1 MSLEPPF
8 QPAEL
13 SVTCP
18 RVPFCVRLLP
28 LLLAC
33 SQAQAQT
40 PPPPT
45 VDPAQIQRQREELER
60 QRQQRPPQ
68 PTDPRLTA
76 PRPAPSAPGASG
88 PSFVLQRVE
97 FSESRLLSRADLDAL
112 VAPQLGKPTTF
123 ADVQALAQRINA
135 LYFDRGYI
143 TARAFVPSQK
153 IVDGVLKVRLV
164 EAQLARLDPPEG
176 SALSPAFVQELVGT
190 PAGALIDVPRIS
202 DRLQRLHRGTETR
215 LALNFVPAEGP
226 EPGLSVIK
234 VQVEEPPFWTARL
247 SLSNEGNDSVGREQ
261 VSLNGALN
269 NLLGRTDKLSL
280 LAIASKG
287 STSANLQYSLP
298 LPGPFLAWGTRFTAG
313 LSLGRTR
320 AKSPGFETVKLD
332 GDSDAYTLALAQP
345 LWSGGAWNLDGGAN
359 LGHSRS
365 ATDIASQRFSDV
377 RSDTVGLSLSLARLA
392 EGSSLSGTLA
402 VSSAR
407 TRAGGVPSRSTTVTQ
422 LYLNGQQA
430 LATGWWLQ
438 GRANLQ
444 FTGDVALPSNLQFQ
458 VGGPATVRGYVSPT
472 ASGDQGESASLELH
486 RLVAERYDA
495 FVFVDHGRSHTDG
508 GLTTRLASAG
518 LGLNW
523 NGERWNVSATVA
535 SPRREVSGQRDKT
548 LLLVRASADLE
559 KFWRR

>member
-1 MSLEPPF
+1 MAL
-8 QPAEL
+8 
-13 SVTCP
+13 
-18 RVPFCVRLLP
+18 
-28 LLLAC
+28 
-33 SQAQAQT
+33 AQT
-40 PPPPT
+40 PPPT

-60 QRQQRPPQ
+60 QRQQRAPQ
-68 PTDPRLTA
+68 PTDPKLSA
-76 PRPAPSAPGASG
+76 PRPAPAAPGAPG
-88 PSFVLQRVE
+88 PSFVLNRVE
-97 FSESRLLSRADLDAL
+97 FSESRLLPRAELDAL

-153 IVDGVLKVRLV
+153 IVDGVLQVRLV

-176 SALSPAFVQELVGT
+176 SALSGSFIQELVAT
-190 PAGALIDVPRIS
+190 PAGALIDVPQIS

-215 LALNFVPAEGP
+215 VALNFVPAEGP

-234 VQVEEPPFWTARL
+234 VQVEEPPLWTARL

-261 VSLNGALN
+261 VSLNAALN

-280 LAIASKG
+280 LAIGSKG
-287 STSANLQYSLP
+287 SVSANLQYSLP
-298 LPGPFLAWGTRFTAG
+298 LPGPFMRWGTRLTAG
-313 LSLGRTR
+313 LSKGNTR
-320 AKSPGFETVKLD
+320 AKSPGFATVKLD

-345 LWSGGAWNLDGGAN
+345 LWSGGAWSLDAGAN
-359 LGHSRS
+359 AGHSRS
-365 ATDIASQRFSDV
+365 ATDIAAQRFSDV
-377 RSDTVGLSLSLARLA
+377 RSDTLGLSLSVARQA

-402 VSSAR
+402 LNSAK
-407 TRAGGVPSRSTTVTQ
+407 TRAGGVPERSTTVSQ

-430 LATGWWLQ
+430 IAAGWWLQ

-444 FTGDVALPSNLQFQ
+444 FTGDVALPSSLQFQ
-458 VGGPATVRGYVSPT
+458 IGGPSTVRGYVSPT
-472 ASGDQGESASLELH
+472 ASGDQGETASLELH
-486 RLVAERYDA
+486 RLVAERFDA
-495 FVFVDHGRSHTDG
+495 FVFVDHGRSHTEG

-523 NGERWNVSATVA
+523 NSERWSVSATVA